1 MGIVGVFFV
10 CSMPRMFLNLYETMY
25 MEHALACTDA
35 GRRGFPALVHIM
47 TSISHVLLAINRLV
61 LIAFFQTFNVGF

>member
-25 MEHALACTDA
+25 MEHALACSAA
-35 GRRGFPALVHIM
+35 GQRAFPALVVFM
-47 TSISHVLLAINRLV
+47 TAISHVSLAINR
-61 LIAFFQTFNVGF
+61 